1 MEHFEEKIQKTK
13 DILSKLNGQ
22 DLSLKE
28 SLELYKIG
36 IQEIKQ
42 AQEML
47 EKAQLEYEE
56 IKQSSQASETAN
68 NETNETKN
76 I

>member
-36 IQEIKQ
+36 MQEIKQ

-47 EKAQLEYEE
+47 EKAQMQYEE
-56 IKQSSQASETAN
+56 IKQSSQSSQSTN
-68 NETNETKN
+68 NDKN